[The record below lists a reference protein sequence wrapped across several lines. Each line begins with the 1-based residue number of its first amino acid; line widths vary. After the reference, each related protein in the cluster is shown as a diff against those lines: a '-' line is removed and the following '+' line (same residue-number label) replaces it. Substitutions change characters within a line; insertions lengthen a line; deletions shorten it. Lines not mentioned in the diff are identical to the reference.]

1 MHKTTEPMKQ
11 LFTLFCAL
19 LFLLLISL
27 SQSGHAAQA
36 SGAKSAAATAAN
48 RAAIHSLVDSD
59 GKTIHFNHA
68 FSRIISLYPAH
79 TANLVHLGLEKNI
92 VAVGSGDTLLGQRP
106 GLRFQDD
113 PERLLALKPDLVL
126 IRPMISRSYP
136 NLINILEKNGVRVVS
151 LQPVS
156 QEELFDYW
164 LALGKLG
171 GAEAKAKEMV
181 ATFNARLA
189 ELKADLDSLPMEKRK
204 RVYFESIHRQMK
216 TFSPGSMAIFALET
230 AGGINVAAD
239 AEQVRNTNIAA
250 YGKERILSKAGDID
264 IFLAQNGRMNPVSVA
279 DIMREP
285 GFEVIKAVREGQV
298 FLVDEAMVSRPTMD
312 LLNGIVFIRSLLY
325 PDFAQEG
332 LAWQ

>member
-1 MHKTTEPMKQ
+1 MKQ
-11 LFTLFCAL
+11 LFSLFCTL
-19 LFLLLISL
+19 LFLLLINQNVL
-27 SQSGHAAQA
+27 
-36 SGAKSAAATAAN
+36 
-48 RAAIHSLVDSD
+48 AAIAASASASAPVTATNSLVDSD
-59 GKTIHFNHA
+59 GKTIQFSQA

-79 TANLVHLGLEKNI
+79 TANLMHLGLEKNI

-106 GLRFQDD
+106 QLRFQDD

-156 QEELFDYW
+156 QDELFDYW
-164 LALGKLG
+164 LSLGRLG
-171 GAEAKAKEMV
+171 GAEVKAQEMV
-181 ATFNARLA
+181 ATFKTRLA
-189 ELKADLDSLPMEKRK
+189 ELKNDLRNLPIEKRK

-216 TFSPGSMAIFALET
+216 TFSPDSMAIFALET

-250 YGKERILSKAGDID
+250 YGKERILSKARDID

-285 GFEVIKAVREGQV
+285 GFEVIKAVQKDQV
-298 FLVDEAMVSRPTMD
+298 FLLDEAMVSRTTMD
-312 LLNGIVFIRSLLY
+312 RFKGIVLIRSLLY

>member
-1 MHKTTEPMKQ
+1 MKQ
-11 LFTLFCAL
+11 LFSLFCTL
-19 LFLLLISL
+19 LFLLLINQNVL
-27 SQSGHAAQA
+27 
-36 SGAKSAAATAAN
+36 
-48 RAAIHSLVDSD
+48 AAIAASASASAPVTATNSLVDSD
-59 GKTIHFNHA
+59 GKTIQFSQA
-68 FSRIISLYPAH
+68 FSRIIYLYPAH
-79 TANLVHLGLEKNI
+79 TANLMHLGLEKNI

-106 GLRFQDD
+106 QLRFQDD

-156 QEELFDYW
+156 QDELFDYW
-164 LALGKLG
+164 LSLGRLG
-171 GAEAKAKEMV
+171 GAEVKAQEMV
-181 ATFNARLA
+181 ATFKTRLA
-189 ELKADLDSLPMEKRK
+189 ELKNDLRNLPIEKRK

-216 TFSPGSMAIFALET
+216 TFSPDSMAIFALET

-250 YGKERILSKAGDID
+250 YGKERILSKARDID

-285 GFEVIKAVREGQV
+285 GFEVIKAVQKDQV

-312 LLNGIVFIRSLLY
+312 LLKGIVFIRSLLY

>member
-1 MHKTTEPMKQ
+1 MKQ
-11 LFTLFCAL
+11 LFSLFCTL
-19 LFLLLISL
+19 LFLLLINQNVL
-27 SQSGHAAQA
+27 
-36 SGAKSAAATAAN
+36 
-48 RAAIHSLVDSD
+48 AAIAASASASAPVTATNSLVDSD
-59 GKTIHFNHA
+59 GKTIQFSQA

-79 TANLVHLGLEKNI
+79 TANLMHLGLEKNI

-106 GLRFQDD
+106 QLRFQDD

-156 QEELFDYW
+156 QDELFDYW
-164 LALGKLG
+164 LSLGRLG
-171 GAEAKAKEMV
+171 GAEVKAQEMV
-181 ATFNARLA
+181 ATFKTRLA
-189 ELKADLDSLPMEKRK
+189 ELKNDLRNLPIEKRK

-216 TFSPGSMAIFALET
+216 TFSPDSMAIFALET

-250 YGKERILSKAGDID
+250 YGKERILSKARDID

-285 GFEVIKAVREGQV
+285 GFEVIKAVQKDQV

-312 LLNGIVFIRSLLY
+312 LLKGIVFIRSLLY

>member
-1 MHKTTEPMKQ
+1 MKQ
-11 LFTLFCAL
+11 LFSLFCTL
-19 LFLLLISL
+19 LFLLLINQNVL
-27 SQSGHAAQA
+27 
-36 SGAKSAAATAAN
+36 
-48 RAAIHSLVDSD
+48 AAIAASASASAPVTATNSLVDSD
-59 GKTIHFNHA
+59 GKTIQFSQA

-79 TANLVHLGLEKNI
+79 TANLMHLGLEKNI

-106 GLRFQDD
+106 QLRFQDD

-156 QEELFDYW
+156 QDELFDYW
-164 LALGKLG
+164 LSLGRLG
-171 GAEAKAKEMV
+171 GAEVKAQEMV
-181 ATFNARLA
+181 ATFKTRLA
-189 ELKADLDSLPMEKRK
+189 ELKNDLRNLPIEKRK

-216 TFSPGSMAIFALET
+216 TFSPDSMAIFALET

-250 YGKERILSKAGDID
+250 YGKERILSKARDLD

-285 GFEVIKAVREGQV
+285 GFEVIKAVQKDQV

-312 LLNGIVFIRSLLY
+312 LLKGIVFIRSLLY

>member
-1 MHKTTEPMKQ
+1 MKQ

-19 LFLLLISL
+19 LFLLLLSL
-27 SQSGHAAQA
+27 SQSALN
-36 SGAKSAAATAAN
+36 AKTTDTAEKTTAAP
-48 RAAIHSLVDSD
+48 APADTVSHSLVDSD
-59 GKTIHFNHA
+59 GKTIRFSGA
-68 FSRIISLYPAH
+68 FKRIISLYPAH

-92 VAVGSGDTLLGQRP
+92 VAVGSGDSLLQRP
-106 GLRFQDD
+106 ALRFQDD
-113 PERLLALKPDLVL
+113 PERLLALKPDLAL

-136 NLINILEKNGVRVVS
+136 NLVSILEKNGVRVVS

-171 GAEAKAKEMV
+171 GAEKKAQEMV
-181 ATFNARLA
+181 AAFTTRLA
-189 ELKADLDSLPMEKRK
+189 GLKADLDSLPMEKRK

-216 TFSPGSMAIFALET
+216 TFSPGSMAIFALEA

-239 AEQVRNTNIAA
+239 AAQVRDTNIAA
-250 YGKERILSKAGDID
+250 YGKERILSKAQEID

-285 GFEVIKAVREGQV
+285 GFEVIKAVREDQV

>member
-1 MHKTTEPMKQ
+1 MKQ
-11 LFTLFCAL
+11 LFSLFCAL
-19 LFLLLISL
+19 LFLLL
-27 SQSGHAAQA
+27 HAQA
-36 SGAKSAAATAAN
+36 TLAAN
-48 RAAIHSLVDSD
+48 ANTATTASTQHSLVDSD
-59 GKTIHFNHA
+59 GKTITFSQA

-79 TANLVHLGLEKNI
+79 TANLRYLGLEENI
-92 VAVGSGDTLLGQRP
+92 VAVGSGDSLPGQRP
-106 GLRFQDD
+106 QLRFQDD

-136 NLINILEKNGVRVVS
+136 NLVNILEKNGVRVVS

-156 QEELFDYW
+156 QDELFDYW
-164 LALGKLG
+164 LALGRLG
-171 GAEAKAKEMV
+171 GAEARAQKMV
-181 ATFNARLA
+181 ATFKSRLI
-189 ELKADLDSLPMEKRK
+189 ELEADLDNLPMEKRK

-250 YGKERILSKAGDID
+250 YGKERILSKAQEID

-285 GFEVIKAVREGQV
+285 GFEVIRAVQKDQV

-312 LLNGIVFIRSLLY
+312 LLKGIVFIRSLLY

>member
-1 MHKTTEPMKQ
+1 MKQ

-27 SQSGHAAQA
+27 SQSGLSAKIADTGEKKA
-36 SGAKSAAATAAN
+36 SAITPTSTASP
-48 RAAIHSLVDSD
+48 HSLVDSD
-59 GKTIHFNHA
+59 GKTIRFNQA
-68 FSRIISLYPAH
+68 FNRIISLYPAH

-106 GLRFQDD
+106 ALRFQDD

-136 NLINILEKNGVRVVS
+136 NLVSILEKNGVHVVS

-171 GAEAKAKEMV
+171 GAEEKAREMV
-181 ATFNARLA
+181 ATFQTRLT
-189 ELKADLDSLPMEKRK
+189 ELRADLDNLPMEKRK

-239 AEQVRNTNIAA
+239 AAQVRNTNIAA
-250 YGKERILSKAGDID
+250 YGKERILSKAQEID

-285 GFEVIKAVREGQV
+285 GFEVIKAVQKNQV

-312 LLNGIVFIRSLLY
+312 LLKGIVFIRSLLY